1 MKNVMKNKGTAL
13 MGIGAAVGPNRA
25 VEAARIAT
33 SKSVSKKFM
42 YKTKIPVTPQWVCY
56 RDSSHFMMG
65 PIGNKCQPT
74 ENDQCKILKISSRS
88 KSASLNEELST
99 PFDFASQ

>member
-1 MKNVMKNKGTAL
+1 MLSMIFTFVFCFNLEKTPQNIEFRPKITCCTVQ
-13 MGIGAAVGPNRA
+13 R
-25 VEAARIAT
+25 
-33 SKSVSKKFM
+33 
-42 YKTKIPVTPQWVCY
+42 KTKIPVTPQWVCY

-65 PIGNKCQPT
+65 PIGNKRQPT